1 MGEGEGKKGE
11 TRETRGQ
18 SVTVHLFLCNTHQEA
33 GVQEWCRVRRFAL
46 FADNGFFCYLSPRRK
61 ARAHPHERVVVLMKP
76 GAAWRASKTAKNRT
90 LGLAMAMAASAVV
103 VAVVGRSLR

>member
-46 FADNGFFCYLSPRRK
+46 FADNGFFVIFPLDVKRGRI
-61 ARAHPHERVVVLMKP
+61 
-76 GAAWRASKTAKNRT
+76 RT
-90 LGLAMAMAASAVV
+90 KG
-103 VAVVGRSLR
+103 SLFL